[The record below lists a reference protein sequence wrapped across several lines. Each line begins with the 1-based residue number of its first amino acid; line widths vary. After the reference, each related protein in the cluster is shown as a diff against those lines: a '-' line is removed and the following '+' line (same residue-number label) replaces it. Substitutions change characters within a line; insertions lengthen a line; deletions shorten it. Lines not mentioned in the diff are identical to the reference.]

1 MKNNQYC
8 YLKRAHHNRIISA
21 LAISSLLF
29 VVSGCDSTM
38 KESKPTD
45 SVANTTSN
53 SDKSY
58 LPDKA
63 KSNADA
69 RADSPVDFIA
79 ADDSASTPDGIEKV
93 TTANNQFAIAMY
105 RQING
110 QTGQADDNVFFSPY
124 SLSTA
129 MAMLYAAAEGETKAQ
144 IQKTFYYPLM
154 DILNPNSAALYNQ
167 FNKPNPDYKLATVND
182 LWMQQGLTP
191 TKSYVDTVQRYY
203 GGQVTNLDFKGS
215 PDPSRLIIN
224 KKIAQHTN
232 QLIPELLPKGSIK
245 PITVA
250 VLTNAVFFKGDW
262 KVPFEV
268 NTTTDQPFYNPMGT
282 SSNVKMMQLQS
293 YFRYN
298 EDKQVQVVQLPYKGD
313 NLSMLVVLPKSKDK
327 AAMQQLVR
335 DLSADKIKQWSK
347 DLVGQ
352 EVNVHLP
359 KFRLEA
365 GYQMKDLL
373 TDMGMPRAF
382 QKGAGFNLFDN
393 SPPIYVDDVYHKAV
407 VIVDEKGTEAAAAT
421 GIVANAT
428 AASAPPPMFKADHP
442 FVFMIK
448 DNKTDAIL
456 FLGQVNKP

>member
-1 MKNNQYC
+1 MG
-8 YLKRAHHNRIISA
+8 A
-21 LAISSLLF
+21 LAVSSLLF
-29 VVSGCDSTM
+29 VVTGCDSTM
-38 KESKPTD
+38 KGTKPTD
-45 SVANTTSN
+45 SVVNTASN
-53 SDKSY
+53 PEKSS

-69 RADSPVDFIA
+69 QADSPVYFIA
-79 ADDSASTPDGIEKV
+79 ADASASTPDGIEKV

-110 QTGQADDNVFFSPY
+110 HTGQADDNVFFSPY

-144 IQKTFYYPLM
+144 IQKTFYYPSM

-182 LWMQQGLTP
+182 LWMEQGLTP

-203 GGQVTNLDFKGS
+203 GGQVTNLDFES
-215 PDPSRLIIN
+215 NPNPSRLIIN

-250 VLTNAVFFKGDW
+250 VLTNAIYFKGDW

-268 NTTTDQPFYNPMGT
+268 QSTTEQPFYNHIGT
-282 SSNVKMMQLQS
+282 SPNIKMMQLQEHFGYS
-293 YFRYN
+293 

-313 NLSMLVVLPKSKDK
+313 DLSMLVVLPKSKDK
-327 AAMQQLVR
+327 AAMQQLVQ
-335 DLSADKIKQWSK
+335 DLSADTIKQWSK
-347 DLVGQ
+347 DLVTQ

-359 KFRLEA
+359 KFKLEA
-365 GYQMKDLL
+365 SYQMKNLL

-382 QKGAGFNLFDN
+382 EKGAGFNLFDN
-393 SPPIYVDDVYHKAV
+393 SPPIKIDDVYHKAV

-428 AASAPPPMFKADHP
+428 AASAPPPVFKADHP
-442 FVFMIK
+442 FMFMIK

>member
-8 YLKRAHHNRIISA
+8 YPKKLYGNRVMGA
-21 LAISSLLF
+21 LAVSSLLF
-29 VVSGCDSTM
+29 VVTGCDSTM
-38 KESKPTD
+38 KGTKPTD
-45 SVANTTSN
+45 SVVNTASN
-53 SDKSY
+53 PEKSS

-69 RADSPVDFIA
+69 QADSPVYFIA
-79 ADDSASTPDGIEKV
+79 ADASASTPDGIEKV

-110 QTGQADDNVFFSPY
+110 HTGQADDNVFFSPY

-144 IQKTFYYPLM
+144 IQKTFYYPSM

-182 LWMQQGLTP
+182 LWMEQGLTP

-203 GGQVTNLDFKGS
+203 GGQVTNLDFES
-215 PDPSRLIIN
+215 NPNPSRLIIN

-250 VLTNAVFFKGDW
+250 VLTNAIYFKGDW

-268 NTTTDQPFYNPMGT
+268 QSTTEQPFYNHIGT
-282 SSNVKMMQLQS
+282 SPNIKMMQLQEHFGYS
-293 YFRYN
+293 

-313 NLSMLVVLPKSKDK
+313 DLSMLVVLPKSKDK
-327 AAMQQLVR
+327 AAMQQLVQ
-335 DLSADKIKQWSK
+335 DLSADTIKQWSK
-347 DLVGQ
+347 DLVTQ

-359 KFRLEA
+359 KFKLEA
-365 GYQMKDLL
+365 SYQMKNLL
-373 TDMGMPRAF
+373 TDIGMPRAF
-382 QKGAGFNLFDN
+382 EKGAGFNLFDN
-393 SPPIYVDDVYHKAV
+393 SPPIKIDDVYHKAV

-428 AASAPPPMFKADHP
+428 AASAPPPVFKADHP
-442 FVFMIK
+442 FMFMIK

>member
-8 YLKRAHHNRIISA
+8 YPKKLYGNRVMGA
-21 LAISSLLF
+21 LAVSSLLF
-29 VVSGCDSTM
+29 VVTGCDSTM
-38 KESKPTD
+38 KGTKPTD
-45 SVANTTSN
+45 SVVNTASN
-53 SDKSY
+53 PEKSS

-69 RADSPVDFIA
+69 QADSPVYFIA
-79 ADDSASTPDGIEKV
+79 ADASASTPDGIEKV

-110 QTGQADDNVFFSPY
+110 HTGQADDNVFFSPY

-144 IQKTFYYPLM
+144 IQKTFYYPSM

-182 LWMQQGLTP
+182 LWMEQGLTP

-203 GGQVTNLDFKGS
+203 GGQVTNLDFES
-215 PDPSRLIIN
+215 NPNPSRLIIN

-250 VLTNAVFFKGDW
+250 VLTNAIYFKGDW

-268 NTTTDQPFYNPMGT
+268 QSTTEQPFYNHIGT
-282 SSNVKMMQLQS
+282 SPNIKMMQLQEHFGYS
-293 YFRYN
+293 

-313 NLSMLVVLPKSKDK
+313 DLSMLVVLPKSKDK
-327 AAMQQLVR
+327 AAMQQLVQ
-335 DLSADKIKQWSK
+335 DLSADTIKQWSK
-347 DLVGQ
+347 DLVTQ

-359 KFRLEA
+359 KFKLEA
-365 GYQMKDLL
+365 SYQMKNLL

-382 QKGAGFNLFDN
+382 EKGAGFNLFDN
-393 SPPIYVDDVYHKAV
+393 SPPIKIDDVYHKAV

-421 GIVANAT
+421 GIVADAT
-428 AASAPPPMFKADHP
+428 AASAPPPVFKADHP
-442 FVFMIK
+442 FLFMIK

>member
-1 MKNNQYC
+1 MG
-8 YLKRAHHNRIISA
+8 A
-21 LAISSLLF
+21 LAVSSLLF
-29 VVSGCDSTM
+29 VVTGCDSTM
-38 KESKPTD
+38 KGTKPTD
-45 SVANTTSN
+45 SVVNTASN
-53 SDKSY
+53 PEKSS

-69 RADSPVDFIA
+69 QADSPVYFIA
-79 ADDSASTPDGIEKV
+79 ADASASTPDGIEKV

-110 QTGQADDNVFFSPY
+110 HTGQADDNVFFSPY

-144 IQKTFYYPLM
+144 IQKTFYYPSM

-182 LWMQQGLTP
+182 LWMEQGLTP

-203 GGQVTNLDFKGS
+203 GGQVTNLDFES
-215 PDPSRLIIN
+215 NPNPSRLIIN

-250 VLTNAVFFKGDW
+250 VLTNAIYFKGDW

-268 NTTTDQPFYNPMGT
+268 QSTTEQPFYNHIGT
-282 SSNVKMMQLQS
+282 SPNIKMMQLQEHFGYS
-293 YFRYN
+293 

-313 NLSMLVVLPKSKDK
+313 DLSMLVVLPKSKDK
-327 AAMQQLVR
+327 AAMQQLVQ
-335 DLSADKIKQWSK
+335 DLSADTIKQWSK
-347 DLVGQ
+347 DLVTQ

-359 KFRLEA
+359 KFKLEA
-365 GYQMKDLL
+365 SYQMKNLL

-382 QKGAGFNLFDN
+382 EKGAGFNLFDN
-393 SPPIYVDDVYHKAV
+393 SPPIKIDDVYHKAV

-428 AASAPPPMFKADHP
+428 AASAPPPVFKADHP
-442 FVFMIK
+442 FIFMIK